1 MEDGE
6 LGPSEHLSH
15 DHPLSFHLFVAQVT
29 ITLTAIVVVA
39 TKGNV
44 SPAIAGLALASIFQV
59 SSSKNISLRFFTPLI
74 QLGRCAPSFHL

>member
-1 MEDGE
+1 M
-6 LGPSEHLSH
+6 
-15 DHPLSFHLFVAQVT
+15 T

-59 SSSKNISLRFFTPLI
+59 SSSKNISL
-74 QLGRCAPSFHL
+74 